1 MNLKQTRLHILH
13 KPENLSK
20 KAETGVSLHCHTENS
35 KEMLDFVP
43 YYAAKM
49 PVVKFFWKRERKK
62 YIEREGLRIDFTT
75 AYWSPP
81 FTASEVYKIEENQF
95 NEAGL
100 NSFISISD
108 HDSID
113 GNLQINKTIA
123 NSKAPISMEWTVPF
137 EHGFFHVGVHNL
149 PEENA
154 VEIVKDLTAY
164 SFSKDEK
171 PNKRRLHELFS
182 MLGEIPQV
190 LIVLNH
196 PLWDIEMV
204 GKPQHNILLKNFL
217 KEYGKWLHAL
227 EINGF
232 RTWSENKR
240 VIEMAETLG
249 FPVVT
254 GGDRHGCKPN
264 TVINLTNT
272 KTFSEFVEEIRIT
285 KKSEVV
291 LMPEYK
297 DPLRWRQ
304 LQSFSEIL
312 SLYPAFPE
320 HRRRWSDRVF
330 YDKGEGGGLMSL
342 SENGWVTGPFW
353 LRMTIRTLGFM
364 GSRKMLPMFKMTG
377 KSKDRVPKNLTE
389 TKFEVSDLQDINASL
404 PTSTTSASSAS

>member
-49 PVVKFFWKRERKK
+49 PIVKFFWKKERERYLK
-62 YIEREGLRIDFTT
+62 REGKRIDFTT

-81 FTASEVYKIEENQF
+81 FTASEVFKIEENQF

-100 NSFISISD
+100 DSFISISD

-113 GNLQINKTIA
+113 GNLQINETTD
-123 NSKAPISMEWTVPF
+123 NSKAPISMEWTVPY

-149 PEENA
+149 PENDA
-154 VEIVKDLTAY
+154 VEIVRDLTAY

-171 PNKRRLHELFS
+171 PNKAKLHELFS
-182 MLGEIPQV
+182 MLGAIPQI
-190 LIVLNH
+190 LIILNH

-204 GKPQHNILLKNFL
+204 GKPQHNILLKGFL

-232 RTWSENKR
+232 RNWSENKK
-240 VIEMAETLG
+240 VIEMAETMG

-264 TVINLTNT
+264 TVINLTNA

-297 DPLRWRQ
+297 NPLRWRQ

-312 SLYPAFPE
+312 SLYPEFPE
-320 HRRRWSDRVF
+320 HRRRWNDRVF
-330 YDKGEGGGLMSL
+330 FDKNNGNGLVSL
-342 SENGWVTGPFW
+342 SANGWVTGPFW

-364 GSRKMLPMFKMTG
+364 GSRKMLPMFRMTG

-389 TKFEVSDLQDINASL
+389 TKFEVSDLQDITGGL
-404 PTSTTSASSAS
+404 PTSPTSARSAS